1 MRYLFILFFTL
12 TMLFSAS
19 LPIIAVDAEQCYGQK
34 GGYCITLPQTL
45 DDAKKPLPLSAYQ
58 LAQSFRF
65 PGLEFLNGV
74 YFDTPIG
81 TILTKIYIFGISL
94 VGISAF
100 AMFIYGGIMYIVAA
114 DNQSKVGQ
122 AKSAMSNAVFGVVL
136 ALTSWLILYTINPDF
151 TFELVL
157 PKLTLTV
164 PKP

>member
-1 MRYLFILFFTL
+1 MRYLFTIFFAL
-12 TMLFSAS
+12 TFLFSAAV
-19 LPIIAVDAEQCYGQK
+19 PMIADGAESCHGQK
-34 GGYCITLPQTL
+34 GGYCITLPQTS
-45 DDAKKPLPLSAYQ
+45 DAIKKTIPPSAYQ
-58 LAQSFRF
+58 FAQFPF

-74 YFDTPIG
+74 NFDTPIG

-114 DNQSKVGQ
+114 DNTSKVGQ
-122 AKSAMSNAVFGVVL
+122 ARSAMTNAVFGVVL

-157 PKLTLTV
+157 PKLTLTA
-164 PKP
+164 PSP